1 MRSLFSVIILM
12 HSLELHIEVLF
23 KCLIL
28 KYLFAKFGKNFD
40 IIKKCFKKKDARAVR
55 PYKMITVF

>member
-12 HSLELHIEVLF
+12 HSLELHMEVLF

-28 KYLFAKFGKNFD
+28 KYLFAKIGKNSD
-40 IIKKCFKKKDARAVR
+40 IIKKYLKKILR
-55 PYKMITVF
+55 TE